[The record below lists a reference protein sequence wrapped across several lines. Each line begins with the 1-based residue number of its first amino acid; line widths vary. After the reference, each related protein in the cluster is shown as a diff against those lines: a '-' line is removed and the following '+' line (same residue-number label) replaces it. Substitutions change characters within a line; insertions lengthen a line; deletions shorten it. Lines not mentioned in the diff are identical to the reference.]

1 MALIQNED
9 NKCPTTKQVNDALES
24 IGGGVQT
31 LVLTTQDLISTDRS
45 STLELN
51 SSDQAVMDTVKSNM
65 TNNIPFQL
73 LYYRVTS
80 GGGLA
85 QSLPVS
91 LHGLPLVNMFT
102 LYVGI
107 NSTALTKLS
116 INKTV
121 TPKWTA
127 STLSTT

>member
-24 IGGGVQT
+24 IGGVQT
-31 LVLTTQDLISTDRS
+31 LVLTTQDLISTGRS
-45 STLELN
+45 STLEVN

-73 LYYRVTS
+73 LYYGVTS

-91 LHGLPLVNMFT
+91 LHGVPLANMFT

-116 INKTV
+116 INKATS
-121 TPKWTA
+121 KWVA
-127 STLSTT
+127 STLSNS

>member
-9 NKCPTTKQVNDALES
+9 NKCPTTKQVNDALKS

-45 STLELN
+45 STLEVN

-73 LYYRVTS
+73 LYYGVTS

-91 LHGLPLVNMFT
+91 LHGVPLANAFT

-107 NSTALTKLS
+107 NSTALTRLS
-116 INKTV
+116 INKAT
-121 TPKWTA
+121 TSKWVA
-127 STLSTT
+127 STLSNS

>member
-45 STLELN
+45 NTLEVN

-73 LYYRVTS
+73 LYYGVTN

-91 LHGLPLVNMFT
+91 LHGVPLANIFT

-116 INKTV
+116 INKATSQ
-121 TPKWTA
+121 KWIA
-127 STLSTT
+127 STLSNS

>member
-1 MALIQNED
+1 MTLIQNED
-9 NKCPTTKQVNDALES
+9 NKCPTTKQVNDALKS
-24 IGGGVQT
+24 MGGGVQT

-45 STLELN
+45 STLEVN

-73 LYYRVTS
+73 LYYGVTS
-80 GGGLA
+80 GGSLA

-91 LHGLPLVNMFT
+91 LHGVPLANTFT
-102 LYVGI
+102 LYVG
-107 NSTALTKLS
+107 TALTRLS
-116 INKTV
+116 IVKAT
-121 TPKWTA
+121 TSKWTA

>member
-1 MALIQNED
+1 
-9 NKCPTTKQVNDALES
+9 
-24 IGGGVQT
+24 
-31 LVLTTQDLISTDRS
+31 
-45 STLELN
+45 
-51 SSDQAVMDTVKSNM
+51 MDTVKSNM

-73 LYYRVTS
+73 LYYGVTS

-91 LHGLPLVNMFT
+91 LHGVPLANMFT

-116 INKTV
+116 INKTA
-121 TPKWTA
+121 TSKWTA